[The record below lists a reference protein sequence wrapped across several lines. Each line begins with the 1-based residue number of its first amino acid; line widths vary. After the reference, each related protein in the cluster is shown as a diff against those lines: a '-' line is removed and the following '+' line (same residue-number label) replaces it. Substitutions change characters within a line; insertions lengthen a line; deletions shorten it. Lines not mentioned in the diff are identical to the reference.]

1 MAQDAQAA
9 APPAKK
15 SRTTLWVAIAV
26 LVTGLGA
33 GGAYWTF
40 GRQSAQAAE
49 PAPEPAEP
57 PSIVALDPFVV
68 NLADPGGARFLRIT
82 IGLLVS
88 DEEAAKELD
97 EDPVARMR
105 VRSAILE
112 MLSQQT
118 AARLTSPEGK
128 AELKAAI
135 AARAGESAEHLKVV
149 DVLFSEFIVQ

>member
-1 MAQDAQAA
+1 MAHDAQTP

-15 SRTTLWVAIAV
+15 SRTMLFVALAV

-33 GGAYWTF
+33 GGAYWAF
-40 GRQSAQAAE
+40 GRQPAQAAE
-49 PAPEPAEP
+49 AAAEP
-57 PSIVALDPFVV
+57 VEPPAVVNLDPFVV

-82 IGLLVS
+82 VALLVPG
-88 DEEAAKELD
+88 EEAAKELA

-105 VRSAILE
+105 VRSSIIE

-118 AARLTSPEGK
+118 AARLTSAEGK
-128 AELKAAI
+128 VELKAAI
-135 AARAGESAEHLKVV
+135 AGRAAESAEHLKVV